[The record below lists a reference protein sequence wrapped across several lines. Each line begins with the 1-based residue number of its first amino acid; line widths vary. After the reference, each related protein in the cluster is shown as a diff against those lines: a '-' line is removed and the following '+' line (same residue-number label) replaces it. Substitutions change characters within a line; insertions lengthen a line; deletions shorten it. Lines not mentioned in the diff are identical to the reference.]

1 MDVQS
6 LINTLSLEE
15 KCALLSGAE
24 TFKSRGMPQH
34 GIPQMWLSDGPRGVR
49 KRAGESDHLGLNPS
63 VPATCFP
70 TASAVANSWD
80 VALGEEIGQALGE
93 EAAAQDVAVL
103 LGPGLNMKRNPLCG
117 RNFEYFSEDPYL
129 AGKLAAVQSG
139 KISESDVDARLKELM
154 PLIFDTRAALDK
166 APKQFDESTHHEL
179 ARRAAAESL
188 VLLKN
193 GGSLLPFAEGTKVAV
208 IGDFAETPRYQGAG
222 SSMVNS
228 TKVDRQC
235 GLPEEYHLHTL
246 RHYYAT
252 YLLQEG
258 TSKQVTASLLGH
270 ADTAFLERTYCH
282 PQDAV
287 KLQAAN
293 LMQDLLNNQNPCYV
307 AFMKNKN
314 RKAKKAG

>member
-34 GIPQMWLSDGPRGVR
+34 GIPQMWLSDGPHGVR
-49 KRAGESDHLGLNPS
+49 KQAGESDHLGLNPS

-129 AGKLAAVQSG
+129 AGKLAAVQSS

-193 GGSLLPFAEGTKVAV
+193 GGSLLPFAEGNKVAV

-228 TKVDRQC
+228 TKVDTLLDALKTT
-235 GLPEEYHLHTL
+235 GLTITGYAQGFD
-246 RHYYAT
+246 RHGKPDEG
-252 YLLQEG
+252 LQQGACEL
-258 TSKQVTASLLGH
+258 A
-270 ADTAFLERTYCH
+270 ADA
-282 PQDAV
+282 
-287 KLQAAN
+287 QAALVCLGLDEIQESEGLDRSAMKLAQN
-293 LMQDLLNNQNPCYV
+293 QVELLPL
-307 AFMKNKN
+307 F
-314 RKAKKAG
+314 